1 MPQRDATFAIQ
12 SLKPWTVAAGV
23 FLIALLAMSLVVW
36 KLEQRSIQAER
47 LRYSELAGNHANS
60 VQVSIE
66 RALSATYAVAA
77 IVRQGQGQV
86 HDFEGLA
93 QEMLPLYPGISSMA
107 LSPDG
112 VVRYV
117 APFAGNERAL
127 GFDQLHDPKQGREAR
142 LARDTGELTLAGP
155 VELIQGGLGVVG
167 RLPIFLDDERGRSRF
182 WGLISVVIRF
192 PQALSGARLDQLQ
205 ASGLHYE
212 LWRISPDTLKRQ
224 VIATSTT
231 VPLTDPTEHNLN
243 LPNGI
248 WTLSVAPVSGWG
260 SATHVVLTSAVAV
273 LLSLLLAYAAKL
285 LVELNQNRAGQQAL
299 VEDKTRGMATYQAKL
314 QATLDAIPDLILEM
328 GLDGTFHDYRAPRSS
343 ASYPPADFF
352 LQYNAAHVLPAE
364 SALALLTALREANE
378 IGHSDGQELFIDHR
392 GERRWFEISVS
403 RKHGNSAEE
412 AAFIVLARDITQRK
426 QAEIDLRVAA
436 TAFNSQLGMAIT
448 NANEVVL
455 RINQAFTDITG
466 YSEQDAVGKRLD
478 LLNSGRHDS
487 MFYEDMLNAV
497 RSTRGWRG
505 EIWNRRKNGEIFPS
519 QCTMTAVL
527 TDDGT
532 VSHFINSLTDITQ
545 VKATEEEINKLAF
558 YDPLTGLPNRRMLL
572 DRLRLAMAESQRSG
586 RIGALQFIDL
596 DNFKTLNDTLGH
608 DMGDLLLQQV
618 GQRLKRCMREGDTV
632 ARLGGDEFVVMLK
645 ELSTDIVEAA
655 SQAEIVGE
663 KILVGVGEPYRLAGL
678 EYQITPSIG
687 ITHFRGFEAT
697 IDDLLKQADLA
708 MYQAKALGR
717 NTMQFF
723 DPSMQSVV
731 TARVAL
737 ESDIRQGIA
746 QGQFVLYFQPQ
757 ISGDKRT
764 TGAEVL
770 LRWPH
775 PTRGM
780 VPPNEFIPLAEDTS
794 LILPLGNWVLETA
807 CHQLTAWAQNPAT
820 EHLTLAVNV
829 SARQF
834 RQQDFVPYVLDLI
847 QYTGANPRRLKL
859 ELTESMLVKDV
870 EDTIAKMTALKAHG
884 IGFSLDDFG
893 TGYSSLSYLKR
904 LPLDQLKIDQSFVRD
919 LMTDPNDASIAR
931 TVIALGH
938 SLGLNVIAEG
948 VETAEQQSFLAAQGC
963 DAYQG
968 YLFGR
973 PMPIASFD
981 EALHGGQSP
990 LKSLG
995 IFNSLLNN

>member
-1 MPQRDATFAIQ
+1 MRRATNKNQESRFMPQRDAKFAIQ
-12 SLKPWTVAAGV
+12 FGKPLSAAVGV
-23 FLIALLAMSLVVW
+23 FLVALMAMALIVW
-36 KLEQRSIQAER
+36 KLEQRAVQAER
-47 LRYSELAGNHANS
+47 LHDSELAGNHANA

-77 IVRQGQGQV
+77 IVRQGKGQV
-86 HDFEGLA
+86 TDFEGLA
-93 QEMLPLYPGISSMA
+93 SEMLPLYPGISSLA
-107 LSPDG
+107 LSPGG

-117 APFAGNERAL
+117 APLSGNERAL
-127 GFDQLHDPKQGREAR
+127 GFDQLNDPLQGPEAR
-142 LARDTGELTLAGP
+142 RGRDSGQLTLAGP
-155 VELIQGGLGVVG
+155 LDLVQGGLGIVG
-167 RLPIFLDDERGRSRF
+167 RLPIFLDTADGKPQF

-192 PQALSGARLDQLQ
+192 PQALAGARLDQLK
-205 ASGLHYE
+205 SDGLHYE
-212 LWRISPDTLKRQ
+212 LWRIHPDTRKKQ
-224 VIATSTT
+224 VIAASTSE
-231 VPLTDPTEHNLN
+231 PLKDPTEHSFN
-243 LPNGI
+243 LPNGT
-248 WTLSVAPVSGWG
+248 WTLSVAPVAGWG
-260 SATHVVLTSAVAV
+260 SKSDVAFTSGVAIF
-273 LLSLLLAYAAKL
+273 LSLLLAYAAKL
-285 LVELNQNRAGQQAL
+285 FVELNENRAGQEAL
-299 VEDKTRGMATYQAKL
+299 VADKTRGMAAYQAKL
-314 QATLDAIPDLILEM
+314 QATLDAIPDLILEA
-328 GLDGTFHDYRAPRSS
+328 GLDGTFYDYQAPR
-343 ASYPPADFF
+343 AAANYPPPEFF
-352 LQYNAAHVLPAE
+352 LNHNATHVLPAE
-364 SALALLTALREANE
+364 AALALLTALRQADES
-378 IGHSDGQELFIDHR
+378 GHSDGQELFIDQAQ
-392 GERRWFEISVS
+392 GRRWYEISVS
-403 RKHGNSAEE
+403 RKQGVANDE

-426 QAEIDLRVAA
+426 QAETDLRVSA
-436 TAFNSQLGMAIT
+436 TAFDSQLGMAIT
-448 NANEVVL
+448 DASERVL
-455 RINQAFTDITG
+455 RINQAFTDITS
-466 YSEQDAVGKRLD
+466 YTEDEVVGKTLSFLD
-478 LLNSGRHDS
+478 SGRHEAA
-487 MFYEDMLNAV
+487 FYEEMLETV
-497 RSTRGWRG
+497 RKTRAWRG

-519 QCTMTAVL
+519 QCTMTAVRA
-527 TDDGT
+527 DDGT
-532 VSHFINSLTDITQ
+532 VTHFINSLTDITQ
-545 VKATEEEINKLAF
+545 MKATEEEINKLAF

-572 DRLRLAMAESQRSG
+572 DRLRLAMAESNRTG

-618 GQRLKRCMREGDTV
+618 GQRLKKCMREGDTV

-645 ELSTDIVEAA
+645 ELSTDLVDAA
-655 SQAEIVGE
+655 AQAEIVGG
-663 KILVGVGEPYRLAGL
+663 KILAGVGEPYRLAGL

-687 ITHFRGFEAT
+687 ITHFRGFEAK

-717 NTMQFF
+717 NAMQFF

-737 ESDIRQGIA
+737 ESDIRHGIA

-757 ISGDKRT
+757 ISGDNRT

-807 CHQLTAWAQNPAT
+807 CNQLTAWAKDPGT

-834 RQQDFVPYVLDLI
+834 RQQDFVSYVSDLI

-870 EDTIAKMTALKAHG
+870 EDTIAKMVALKAQG

-948 VETAEQQSFLAAQGC
+948 VETAEQRAFLAAQGC

-968 YLFGR
+968 YLFGK
-973 PMPIASFD
+973 PMPID
-981 EALHGGQSP
+981 N
-990 LKSLG
+990 
-995 IFNSLLNN
+995 FNQFLSSH

>member
-1 MPQRDATFAIQ
+1 MPPEHHTSVTSTRRTP
-12 SLKPWTVAAGV
+12 LKVAAVV
-23 FLIALLAMSLVVW
+23 FLLALLAMSLVVW
-36 KLEQRSIQAER
+36 KLEQRSLQAER
-47 LRYSELAGNHANS
+47 IRYSELASNHANAI
-60 VQVSIE
+60 QLSIE
-66 RALSATYAVAA
+66 RALSATYAIAA
-77 IVRQGQGQV
+77 IVRQGKGQV
-86 HDFEGLA
+86 SDFDGLA
-93 QEMLPLYPGISSMA
+93 MEMLPLYPGISSLA
-107 LSPDG
+107 LSPGG
-112 VVRYV
+112 VVRYA
-117 APFAGNERAL
+117 APMEGNASSI
-127 GFDQLHDPKQGREAR
+127 GFDQLNDPKQGPEAR
-142 LARDTGELTLAGP
+142 KARDTGQLTLAGP
-155 VELIQGGLGVVG
+155 LNLVQGGLGIVG
-167 RLPIFLDDERGRSRF
+167 RLPIFLDESDGHADF

-192 PQALSGARLDQLQ
+192 PQALAGAHLEQLRADGLD
-205 ASGLHYE
+205 YE
-212 LWRISPDTLKRQ
+212 LWRINPETQQRQ
-224 VIATSTT
+224 TIDASTT
-231 VPLTDPTEHNLN
+231 GAMTDPIQHNLV
-243 LPNGI
+243 LPNGT
-248 WTLSVAPVSGWG
+248 WTLSVAPSSGWG
-260 SATHVVLTSAVAV
+260 YGAGLALSIAVAM
-273 LLSLLLAYAAKL
+273 LLSFLLAYVAKL
-285 LVELNQNRAGQQAL
+285 FVELNLHRAGQNAL
-299 VEDKTRGMATYQAKL
+299 VKEKTRGLAASQAKL
-314 QATLDAIPDLILEM
+314 QATLDAIPDLILEV
-328 GLDGTFHDYRAPRSS
+328 GLDGNFFDYKAPHN
-343 ASYPPADFF
+343 AANYPPPDFF
-352 LQYNAAHVLPAE
+352 LNHNATQVLAAE
-364 SALALLTALREANE
+364 SALALLTALRQADET
-378 IGHSDGQELFIDHR
+378 GHSEGQTLFIDMAT
-392 GERRWFEISVS
+392 GRRWFDVSVS
-403 RKHGNSAEE
+403 RKQNDANKDLN
-412 AAFIVLARDITQRK
+412 FIVLARDVTLRK
-426 QAEIDLRVAA
+426 LSETELRVAA

-448 NANEVVL
+448 DVDKKVV

-466 YSEQDAVGKRLD
+466 YEEHEVVGKALD
-478 LLNSGRHDS
+478 FMNSGRHEPA
-487 MFYEDMLNAV
+487 FYDDMLDTV
-497 RSTRGWRG
+497 RKTRAWRG

-527 TDDGT
+527 ADDGMVT
-532 VSHFINSLTDITQ
+532 HFINSLTDVTQ
-545 VKATEEEINKLAF
+545 MKATEEEINKLAF

-572 DRLRLAMAESQRSG
+572 DRLRLAMAESKRTGS
-586 RIGALQFIDL
+586 IGALQFIDL

-618 GQRLKRCMREGDTV
+618 GQRLKKCIREGDTV

-645 ELSTDIVEAA
+645 DLSSELVGAA
-655 SQAEIVGE
+655 TQAEIVGG
-663 KILVGVGEPYRLAGL
+663 KILNSIGEPYRLAGL

-687 ITHFRGFEAT
+687 ITQFRGFDAT

-717 NTMQFF
+717 NSMQFF

-731 TARVAL
+731 TARVSL
-737 ESDIRQGIA
+737 ETDVRVGIA
-746 QGQFVLYFQPQ
+746 QGQFLLYYQPQ
-757 ISGDKRT
+757 IHRDGRT

-780 VPPNEFIPLAEDTS
+780 VPPNEFIGLAEDTG

-807 CHQLTAWAQNPAT
+807 CHQLTMWANNPAT

-834 RQQDFVPYVLDLI
+834 RQQDFVPYVLDLL

-870 EDTIAKMTALKAHG
+870 EDTIAKMTELKVHG

-948 VETAEQQSFLAAQGC
+948 VETSNQQQFLAEQGC

-968 YLFGR
+968 YLFGK

-981 EALHGGQSP
+981 AFLASH
-990 LKSLG
+990 
-995 IFNSLLNN
+995 

>member
-1 MPQRDATFAIQ
+1 MQKRDGTFAIH
-12 SLKPWTVAAGV
+12 SLKPLTVAAGV
-23 FLIALLAMSLVVW
+23 FVLALLAMALVVW

-47 LRYSELAGNHANS
+47 LHYSELAGNHANS

-77 IVRQGQGQV
+77 VVRQGKGQIY
-86 HDFEGLA
+86 DFEGLA

-107 LSPDG
+107 LSPGG

-117 APFAGNERAL
+117 APFAGNERVI
-127 GFDQLHDPKQGREAR
+127 GFDQLNDAKQGREAR
-142 LARDTGELTLAGP
+142 RARDTGILTLAGP
-155 VELIQGGLGVVG
+155 LELVQGGLGVVG
-167 RLPIFLDDERGRSRF
+167 RLPIFLDIEDGRTEF
-182 WGLISVVIRF
+182 WGLISVIIRF
-192 PQALSGARLDQLQ
+192 PNVLSSSRLDQLK
-205 ASGLHYE
+205 AAGLNYE
-212 LWRISPDTLKRQ
+212 LWRIHPDTLKKQ
-224 VIATSTT
+224 VITASTNT
-231 VPLTDPTEHNLN
+231 PLIKPAEHNLN

-260 SATHVVLTSAVAV
+260 SDTNVALTSAVAF

-285 LVELNQNRAGQQAL
+285 LVELKQNRAGQEAL
-299 VEDKTRGMATYQAKL
+299 VEEKTRGMAASQAKL

-328 GLDGTFHDYRAPRSS
+328 GLDGTFYDYRAPRSA
-343 ASYPPADFF
+343 ASYPPPEFF
-352 LQYNAAHVLPAE
+352 LHHNAADVLPAE
-364 SALALLTALREANE
+364 AALALLTALREADE
-378 IGHSDGQELFIDHR
+378 MGHSDGQEMCLAQR
-392 GERRWFEISVS
+392 GDRRWFDISVS
-403 RKHGNSAEE
+403 RKVGSRSDE

-426 QAEIDLRVAA
+426 QAETDLRVAA

-448 NANEVVL
+448 NADEVVL

-466 YSEQDAVGKRLD
+466 YDEHDAVGKNLD
-478 LLNSGRHDS
+478 FLNSGRHEPV
-487 MFYEDMLNAV
+487 FYKDMLNTV
-497 RSTRGWRG
+497 RTTRAWRG
-505 EIWNRRKNGEIFPS
+505 EIWNRRKSGEIFPS

-527 TDDGT
+527 ADDGT
-532 VSHFINSLTDITQ
+532 VTHFINSLTDITQ
-545 VKATEEEINKLAF
+545 MKATEEEINKLAF

-572 DRLRLAMAESQRSG
+572 DRLRLAMAESNRSG

-608 DMGDLLLQQV
+608 DMGDLLLQEV
-618 GQRLKRCMREGDTV
+618 GQRLKKCMREGDTV

-645 ELSTDIVEAA
+645 ELSTDMVEAA
-655 SQAEIVGE
+655 SQAEIVGG
-663 KILVGVGEPYRLAGL
+663 KILAGVGEPYRLAGL
-678 EYQITPSIG
+678 EYLITPSIG

-708 MYQAKALGR
+708 MYQSKALGR
-717 NTMQFF
+717 NAMQFF

-820 EHLTLAVNV
+820 EPLTLAVNV

-834 RQQDFVPYVLDLI
+834 RQQDFVSYVLDLI

-870 EDTIAKMTALKAHG
+870 EDTIDKMTRLKAQG

-948 VETAEQQSFLAAQGC
+948 VETAEQKAFLAAQGC

-973 PMPIASFD
+973 PVPIADF
-981 EALHGGQSP
+981 EKALLGG
-990 LKSLG
+990 
-995 IFNSLLNN
+995 

>member
-1 MPQRDATFAIQ
+1 M
-12 SLKPWTVAAGV
+12 
-23 FLIALLAMSLVVW
+23 
-36 KLEQRSIQAER
+36 
-47 LRYSELAGNHANS
+47 
-60 VQVSIE
+60 
-66 RALSATYAVAA
+66 
-77 IVRQGQGQV
+77 
-86 HDFEGLA
+86 
-93 QEMLPLYPGISSMA
+93 
-107 LSPDG
+107 
-112 VVRYV
+112 
-117 APFAGNERAL
+117 
-127 GFDQLHDPKQGREAR
+127 
-142 LARDTGELTLAGP
+142 
-155 VELIQGGLGVVG
+155 
-167 RLPIFLDDERGRSRF
+167 
-182 WGLISVVIRF
+182 
-192 PQALSGARLDQLQ
+192 
-205 ASGLHYE
+205 
-212 LWRISPDTLKRQ
+212 
-224 VIATSTT
+224 
-231 VPLTDPTEHNLN
+231 
-243 LPNGI
+243 
-248 WTLSVAPVSGWG
+248 
-260 SATHVVLTSAVAV
+260 
-273 LLSLLLAYAAKL
+273 AYAAKL
-285 LVELNQNRAGQQAL
+285 LVQLDQNRAGQEAL
-299 VEDKTRGMATYQAKL
+299 VETKTRGMAASQAKL

-328 GLDGTFHDYRAPRSS
+328 GVDGTFHDYRAPRSAS
-343 ASYPPADFF
+343 SYPPPEFF
-352 LQYNAAHVLPAE
+352 LQHNATHVLPAE
-364 SALALLTALREANE
+364 SALALLTALRQADE
-378 IGHSDGQELFIDHR
+378 IGHSDGQELFLDQR
-392 GERRWFEISVS
+392 TGRTWFEISVS
-403 RKHGNSAEE
+403 RKHGSPSDQG
-412 AAFIVLARDITQRK
+412 AFIVLMRDITQRK
-426 QAEIDLRVAA
+426 QAETDLRVSAS
-436 TAFNSQLGMAIT
+436 AFDSQLGMAIT
-448 NANEVVL
+448 NADEIIL

-466 YSEQDAVGKRLD
+466 YDEQDAVGHKLD
-478 LLNSGRHDS
+478 FLNSGRHEPE
-487 MFYEDMLNAV
+487 FYEDMLSNV
-497 RSTRGWRG
+497 RKTRAWRG
-505 EIWNRRKNGEIFPS
+505 EIWNRRKNGDIFPS

-527 TDDGT
+527 SEDGT
-532 VSHFINSLTDITQ
+532 VTHFINSLTDVTQ
-545 VKATEEEINKLAF
+545 MKATEEEINKLAF

-572 DRLRLAMAESQRSG
+572 DRLRQAMAESNRTG
-586 RIGALQFIDL
+586 LIGALQFIDL

-618 GQRLKRCMREGDTV
+618 GQRLKQCMREGDTV

-645 ELSTDIVEAA
+645 ELSDNIVDAA
-655 SQAEIVGE
+655 AQAEIVGE
-663 KILVGVGEPYRLAGL
+663 KILSGIGEPYRLAGL

-697 IDDLLKQADLA
+697 IEDLLKQADLA
-708 MYQAKALGR
+708 MYQSKALGR
-717 NTMQFF
+717 NAMQFF

-757 ISGDKRT
+757 MSEDKRI

-807 CHQLTAWAQNPAT
+807 CHQLTTWAKNQAT

-834 RQQDFVPYVLDLI
+834 RQQDFVSYVLDLI
-847 QYTGANPRRLKL
+847 QYTGANPLRLKL

-870 EDTIAKMTALKAHG
+870 EDTIAKMTALKAQG

-938 SLGLNVIAEG
+938 SLGLDVIAEG
-948 VETAEQQSFLAAQGC
+948 VETAEQKNFLAAQGC

-981 EALHGGQSP
+981 EALGESWRSQHA
-990 LKSLG
+990 
-995 IFNSLLNN
+995 I

>member
-1 MPQRDATFAIQ
+1 MPQRDATMAMH
-12 SLKPWTVAAGV
+12 STKPWTVAVGV
-23 FLIALLAMSLVVW
+23 FFIALVAMALVVW
-36 KLEQRSIQAER
+36 KLEQRAVQGER
-47 LRYSELAGNHANS
+47 LRYAEMASSHANA

-66 RALSATYAVAA
+66 RALSATYAVSAF
-77 IVRQGQGQV
+77 IRQGKGNIQN
-86 HDFEGLA
+86 FEDLA
-93 QEMLPLYPGISSMA
+93 AAMLPLYPGISSLA

-117 APFAGNERAL
+117 APLAGNERSI
-127 GFDQLHDPKQGREAR
+127 GFDQLNDTRQGREAR
-142 LARDTGELTLAGP
+142 MARDTGQLTLAGP
-155 VELIQGGLGVVG
+155 LDLIQGGLGIVG
-167 RLPIFLDDERGRSRF
+167 RLPIFLDGEDGRAKF

-192 PQALSGARLDQLQ
+192 PQALSGAKLDELQ
-205 ASGLHYE
+205 AAGLDYE
-212 LWRISPDTLKRQ
+212 LWRIHPDTLKRQ
-224 VIATSTT
+224 VIAASTT
-231 VPLTDPTEHNLN
+231 TALVDPSERQLN
-243 LPNGI
+243 FPNGT
-248 WTLSVAPVSGWG
+248 WTLSVAPVVGWTAG
-260 SATHVVLTSAVAV
+260 SDVAMKYLVVFF
-273 LLSLLLAYAAKL
+273 LSLLLAYAAKI
-285 LVELNQNRAGQQAL
+285 LVDLNLSRAGQQAL
-299 VEDKTRGMATYQAKL
+299 VDDTTRDMAASQAKL

-328 GLDGTFHDYRAPRSS
+328 SLDGTFYDYRAPRSA
-343 ASYPPADFF
+343 ASYPPAEFF
-352 LQYNAAHVLPAE
+352 LRHNATHVLPAE
-364 SALALLTALREANE
+364 SALALLTALREADE
-378 IGHSDGQELFIDHR
+378 IGHSGGQELFLDQS
-392 GERRWFEISVS
+392 GGRRWFEISVS
-403 RKHGNSAEE
+403 RKHGSASDE

-426 QAEIDLRVAA
+426 QTEIDLRVAA
-436 TAFNSQLGMAIT
+436 TAFDSQLGMAIT
-448 NANEVVL
+448 NSNEIVL

-466 YSEQDAVGKRLD
+466 YDEHDAVGQQLSF
-478 LLNSGRHDS
+478 LNSGRHEPA
-487 MFYEDMLNAV
+487 FYEDMLATV
-497 RSTRGWRG
+497 HKTRAWRG
-505 EIWNRRKNGEIFPS
+505 EIWNKRKSGEIFPS
-519 QCTMTAVL
+519 QCTVTAVR

-532 VSHFINSLTDITQ
+532 VTHYINSLTDITQ
-545 VKATEEEINKLAF
+545 MKATEEEVNKLAF
-558 YDPLTGLPNRRMLL
+558 YDPLTSLPNRRMLL
-572 DRLRLAMAESQRSG
+572 DRLRLAMAESNRTK

-618 GQRLKRCMREGDTV
+618 GERLKLCTREGDTV

-645 ELSTDIVEAA
+645 DLSVDPVEAA
-655 SQAEIVGE
+655 AQAEIVGG
-663 KILVGVGEPYRLAGL
+663 KILSGIGEPYRLVGL

-697 IDDLLKQADLA
+697 VDDLLKQADLA

-717 NTMQFF
+717 NAMQFF

-757 ISGDKRT
+757 LHGDQHT

-807 CHQLTAWAQNPAT
+807 CHQLTAWAKKSAT

-834 RQQDFVPYVLDLI
+834 RQLDFVPYVLDLI

-870 EDTIAKMTALKAHG
+870 EDTIAKMTELKAHG

-931 TVIALGH
+931 AVITLGH

-948 VETAEQQSFLAAQGC
+948 VETAEQKIFLAAQGC

-973 PMPIASFD
+973 PMPIAGFEQTLQTS
-981 EALHGGQSP
+981 ATPS
-990 LKSLG
+990 
-995 IFNSLLNN
+995 

>member
-1 MPQRDATFAIQ
+1 MPQRNATFAIH
-12 SLKPWTVAAGV
+12 SLKPWTVATGV
-23 FLIALLAMSLVVW
+23 FLIALLAMSVVVW

-47 LRYSELAGNHANS
+47 LHYSELAGNHANS

-77 IVRQGQGQV
+77 VVRQGKGQIY
-86 HDFEGLA
+86 DFEGLA
-93 QEMLPLYPGISSMA
+93 QEMLPLYPGISSMS

-117 APFAGNERAL
+117 APLVGNERAL
-127 GFDQLHDPKQGREAR
+127 GFDQLNDAKQGREAR
-142 LARDTGELTLAGP
+142 MARDTGLLTLAGP
-155 VELIQGGLGVVG
+155 LELVQGGLGIVG
-167 RLPIFLDDERGRSRF
+167 RLPIFLNVQDGPPKF
-182 WGLISVVIRF
+182 WGLISVIIRF
-192 PQALSGARLDQLQ
+192 PQALSDVRLGQLED
-205 ASGLHYE
+205 AGLNYE
-212 LWRISPDTLKRQ
+212 LWRIHPDTLKKQ
-224 VIATSTT
+224 VIAASTSA
-231 VPLTDPTEHNLN
+231 PLTDPSVHNLN

-260 SATHVVLTSAVAV
+260 STTNVVLTSALAV

-285 LVELNQNRAGQQAL
+285 LVELNQNRAGQEAL
-299 VEDKTRGMATYQAKL
+299 VDAKTRGMAASQAKL

-328 GLDGTFHDYRAPRSS
+328 GLDGTFYDYRAPRSA
-343 ASYPPADFF
+343 ASYPPPEFF
-352 LQYNAAHVLPAE
+352 LNHNATHILPAE
-364 SALALLTALREANE
+364 AALALLTALRQADD
-378 IGHSDGQELFIDHR
+378 IGHSDGQELFLDQR
-392 GERRWFEISVS
+392 KGRRWFEVSVS
-403 RKHGNSAEE
+403 RKRDSQRDETV
-412 AAFIVLARDITQRK
+412 FIVLARDITQRK
-426 QAEIDLRVAA
+426 QAETDLRVAA

-448 NANEVVL
+448 DANEEVL

-466 YSEQDAVGKRLD
+466 YDEQDAVGKRLD
-478 LLNSGRHDS
+478 FLNSGRHELV
-487 MFYEDMLNAV
+487 FYKDMLSAV
-497 RSTRGWRG
+497 RNTRRWGG

-527 TDDGT
+527 ADDGT
-532 VSHFINSLTDITQ
+532 VTHFINSLTDITQ
-545 VKATEEEINKLAF
+545 KKATEEEINKLAF

-572 DRLRLAMAESQRSG
+572 DRLRLAMAESNRSG

-618 GQRLKRCMREGDTV
+618 GQRLKQCMREGDTV

-645 ELSTDIVEAA
+645 ELSTNIAEAA
-655 SQAEIVGE
+655 LQAEIVGG
-663 KILVGVGEPYRLAGL
+663 KILTSVGEPYRLAGL

-687 ITHFRGFEAT
+687 ITHFRGLDAT

-717 NTMQFF
+717 NNMQFF
-723 DPSMQSVV
+723 DPSMQSAV

-737 ESDIRQGIA
+737 ESDIRQGLA
-746 QGQFVLYFQPQ
+746 QGQFVLYFQAQ

-780 VPPNEFIPLAEDTS
+780 VPPNDFIPLAEDTS

-807 CHQLTAWAQNPAT
+807 CHQLTAWSKNPTT

-834 RQQDFVPYVLDLI
+834 RQQDFVSYVLGLI
-847 QYTGANPRRLKL
+847 QCTGANPRRLKL

-870 EDTIAKMTALKAHG
+870 EDTIGKMTALKAQG

-948 VETAEQQSFLAAQGC
+948 VETAEQKAFLAAQGC

-973 PMPIASFD
+973 PVPIASFE
-981 EALHGGQSP
+981 EALRGG
-990 LKSLG
+990 
-995 IFNSLLNN
+995 

>member
-1 MPQRDATFAIQ
+1 MPHPDATFAIHTRRP
-12 SLKPWTVAAGV
+12 LTVAAAV

-36 KLEQRSIQAER
+36 KLEQRSVQAER
-47 LRYSELAGNHANS
+47 LHYTELASNHANAI
-60 VQVSIE
+60 QVSIE
-66 RALSATYAVAA
+66 RALSATYAIAA
-77 IVRQGQGQV
+77 IVRQGKGQV
-86 HDFEGLA
+86 TDFEGLA
-93 QEMLPLYPGISSMA
+93 SEMLPLYPGISSLA
-107 LSPDG
+107 LSPAG

-117 APFAGNERAL
+117 APLAGNERAI
-127 GFDQLHDPKQGREAR
+127 GFDQLNDAKQGPEAR
-142 LARDTGELTLAGP
+142 RARDSGQLTLAGP
-155 VELIQGGLGVVG
+155 LDLVQGGLGIVG
-167 RLPIFLDDERGRSRF
+167 RLPIFLDGSEGRGLF

-192 PQALSGARLDQLQ
+192 PQGLSGAHLEQLQ
-205 ASGLHYE
+205 TSGLHYE
-212 LWRISPDTLKRQ
+212 LWRVHPVTQKKQ
-224 VIATSTT
+224 VIAATT
-231 VPLTDPTEHNLN
+231 QEPLDNPTEHNLS
-243 LPNGI
+243 LPNGT
-248 WTLSVAPVSGWG
+248 WTLSVAPIAGWG
-260 SATHVVLTSAVAV
+260 SSADIAIKSAIAV
-273 LLSLLLAYAAKL
+273 LLSLLLAYATKL
-285 LVELNQNRAGQQAL
+285 FVELNQNRAGQEAL
-299 VEDKTRGMATYQAKL
+299 VADKTRGMAASQAKL
-314 QATLDAIPDLILEM
+314 QATLDAIPDLILEVA
-328 GLDGTFHDYRAPRSS
+328 LDGTFSDYRAPR
-343 ASYPPADFF
+343 AAANYPPAEFF
-352 LQYNAAHVLPAE
+352 LHHNATQVLPAE
-364 SALALLTALREANE
+364 AALALLTALRQADEG
-378 IGHSDGQELFIDHR
+378 GHSEGQELFLDQPGGR
-392 GERRWFEISVS
+392 KWYEISVS
-403 RKHGNSAEE
+403 RKQGGIGDE

-426 QAEIDLRVAA
+426 QAETDLRVSA

-448 NANEVVL
+448 DVNEHIL

-466 YSEQDAVGKRLD
+466 YTEEEVVGKTLGFLD
-478 LLNSGRHDS
+478 SGRHES
-487 MFYEDMLNAV
+487 AFYEDILHTV
-497 RSTRGWRG
+497 RNTSAWRG
-505 EIWNRRKNGEIFPS
+505 EIWNRRKDGAIFPS
-519 QCTMTAVL
+519 QCTMTAVRA
-527 TDDGT
+527 DDGS
-532 VSHFINSLTDITQ
+532 VSHYINSLTDVTQ
-545 VKATEEEINKLAF
+545 MKASQEEINKLAF

-572 DRLRLAMAESQRSG
+572 DRLRLAMAESSRTG

-618 GQRLKRCMREGDTV
+618 GQRLKQCMREGDTV

-645 ELSTDIVEAA
+645 DLSTDILDAI
-655 SQAEIVGE
+655 SQAEIVGG
-663 KILVGVGEPYRLAGL
+663 KILSAVGEPYRLAGL

-708 MYQAKALGR
+708 MYQAKAMGR
-717 NTMQFF
+717 NAMQFF

-757 ISGDKRT
+757 ISGDSRT
-764 TGAEVL
+764 IGAEVL

-807 CHQLTAWAQNPAT
+807 CHQLTAWAKTSAT

-870 EDTIAKMTALKAHG
+870 EDTIAKMTALKAQG

-948 VETAEQQSFLAAQGC
+948 VETTDQRSFLAAQGC

-968 YLFGR
+968 YLFGK
-973 PMPIASFD
+973 PMPID
-981 EALHGGQSP
+981 
-990 LKSLG
+990 
-995 IFNSLLNN
+995 IFNQTLPASVLASQAG

>member
-1 MPQRDATFAIQ
+1 MPQRDARFAIH
-12 SLKPWTVAAGV
+12 SMRPFTVATVV
-23 FLIALLAMSLVVW
+23 FLSALLAMALVVW
-36 KLEQRSIQAER
+36 KLEQRSAQAER
-47 LRYSELAGNHANS
+47 LHYAELASHHANA

-77 IVRQGQGQV
+77 IVRQGKGQIS
-86 HDFEGLA
+86 DFEGLA
-93 QEMLPLYPGISSMA
+93 MEMLPLYPGISSMA
-107 LSPDG
+107 LSPGG

-117 APFAGNERAL
+117 APLAGNERAI
-127 GFDQLHDPKQGREAR
+127 GFDQLNDAKQGREAR
-142 LARDTGELTLAGP
+142 LARETGQLTLAGP
-155 VELIQGGLGVVG
+155 LDLIQGGLGIVG
-167 RLPIFLDDERGRSRF
+167 RLPIFLDGEDNRARF

-205 ASGLHYE
+205 AAGLNYE
-212 LWRISPDTLKRQ
+212 IWRTHPETLNKQ
-224 VIATSTT
+224 VIAASSTE
-231 VPLTDPTEHNLN
+231 PLANPTEHQLN

-248 WTLSVAPVSGWG
+248 WTLSVAPVGGWG
-260 SATHVVLTSAVAV
+260 SSSDIVLTSAVAV

-285 LVELNQNRAGQQAL
+285 LVELNQNRAGQAAL
-299 VEDKTRGMATYQAKL
+299 VEDKTRGMAASQAKL

-328 GLDGTFHDYRAPRSS
+328 GLDGTFYDYKAPRSA
-343 ASYPPADFF
+343 ASYPPAEFF
-352 LQYNAAHVLPAE
+352 LNHNAAHVLPAE
-364 SALALLTALREANE
+364 SALALLTALRQADET
-378 IGHSDGQELFIDHR
+378 GHSNGQELFLDQR
-392 GERRWFEISVS
+392 GGRRWFEISVS
-403 RKHGNSAEE
+403 RRQGNASHED
-412 AAFIVLARDITQRK
+412 AFIVLARDITQRK
-426 QAEIDLRVAA
+426 EAETDLRVAA

-448 NANEVVL
+448 NADQIVL

-466 YSEQDAVGKRLD
+466 YEEQDAVGKTLSF
-478 LLNSGRHDS
+478 LNSGRHEPE
-487 MFYEDMLNAV
+487 FYEDMLAAV
-497 RSTRGWRG
+497 RITRAWRG

-519 QCTMTAVL
+519 QCTMTAVR

-532 VSHFINSLTDITQ
+532 VTHFINSLTDITQ
-545 VKATEEEINKLAF
+545 MKATEDEINKLAF

-572 DRLRLAMAESQRSG
+572 DRLRLAMAESNRTG
-586 RIGALQFIDL
+586 NIGALQFIDL

-618 GQRLKRCMREGDTV
+618 GQRLKQCMREGDTV

-645 ELSTDIVEAA
+645 DLSSDILEAA
-655 SQAEIVGE
+655 SQAEIVGG
-663 KILVGVGEPYRLAGL
+663 KILSGVAEPYRLAGL

-717 NTMQFF
+717 NAMQFF

-737 ESDIRQGIA
+737 ESDIRHGIA

-757 ISGDKRT
+757 ISGDSRIV
-764 TGAEVL
+764 GAEVL

-807 CHQLTAWAQNPAT
+807 CHQLTSWAKDPAT
-820 EHLTLAVNV
+820 EDLTLAVNV

-834 RQQDFVPYVLDLI
+834 RQQDFVSYVLDLI

-870 EDTIAKMTALKAHG
+870 EDTIAKMTELKAQG

-948 VETAEQQSFLAAQGC
+948 VETAEQKDFLAAQGC

-981 EALHGGQSP
+981 AALQAH
-990 LKSLG
+990 
-995 IFNSLLNN
+995 

>member
-1 MPQRDATFAIQ
+1 MPQPDATFAIR
-12 SLKPWTVAAGV
+12 SAKPLTVASGFFFV
-23 FLIALLAMSLVVW
+23 ALLAMSLVVW
-36 KLEQRSIQAER
+36 KLEQRSAQAER
-47 LRYSELAGNHANS
+47 LHYSELAGNHANA

-77 IVRQGQGQV
+77 IVRQGKGQIT
-86 HDFEGLA
+86 DFEGLA
-93 QEMLPLYPGISSMA
+93 AEMLPLYPGISSLA
-107 LSPDG
+107 LSPGG

-117 APFAGNERAL
+117 APLMGNERAL
-127 GFDQLHDPKQGREAR
+127 GFDQLNDAIQGPEAR
-142 LARDTGELTLAGP
+142 KARDTGQLTLAGP
-155 VELIQGGLGVVG
+155 LELKQGGLGIVG
-167 RLPIFLDDERGRSRF
+167 RLPIFLDGEDGRSRF

-205 ASGLHYE
+205 TAGLHYE
-212 LWRISPDTLKRQ
+212 LWRIQPDTLKKQ
-224 VIATSTT
+224 VIATSSAE
-231 VPLTDPTEHNLN
+231 PLANPIEHQLN
-243 LPNGI
+243 LPNGT
-248 WTLSVAPVSGWG
+248 WTLSVVPVAGWG
-260 SATHVVLTSAVAV
+260 SGPDLVLKSAVAV
-273 LLSLLLAYAAKL
+273 LLSVLLAYAAKL
-285 LVELNQNRAGQQAL
+285 LVELKQNRAGQEAL
-299 VEDKTRGMATYQAKL
+299 VEDKTRGMAASQAKL

-328 GLDGTFHDYRAPRSS
+328 GLDGTFYDYRAPRSA

-352 LQYNAAHVLPAE
+352 LNHNATHVLPAE
-364 SALALLTALREANE
+364 AALALLTALRQADE
-378 IGHSDGQELFIDHR
+378 IGHSDGQELFLDQR
-392 GERRWFEISVS
+392 GGRRWFEISVS
-403 RKHGNSAEE
+403 RKQGSPSDG

-426 QAEIDLRVAA
+426 QAETDLRVAA
-436 TAFNSQLGMAIT
+436 SAFNSQLGMAIT
-448 NANEVVL
+448 NADQVVL

-466 YSEQDAVGKRLD
+466 YEEQDAVGKTLSF
-478 LLNSGRHDS
+478 LNSGRHEPE
-487 MFYEDMLNAV
+487 FYEDMMSTV
-497 RSTRGWRG
+497 RKTRAWRG
-505 EIWNRRKNGEIFPS
+505 EIWNCRKNGEIFPS
-519 QCTMTAVL
+519 QCTMTAVRA
-527 TDDGT
+527 DDGT
-532 VSHFINSLTDITQ
+532 VTHFINSLTDITQ
-545 VKATEEEINKLAF
+545 MKATEEEINKLAF

-572 DRLRLAMAESQRSG
+572 DRLRLAMAESNRTG

-618 GQRLKRCMREGDTV
+618 GQRLKQCMREGDTV

-645 ELSTDIVEAA
+645 DLSTDIVDAV
-655 SQAEIVGE
+655 SQAEIVGG
-663 KILVGVGEPYRLAGL
+663 KILTSVGEPYRLAGL
-678 EYQITPSIG
+678 EYQCTPSIG
-687 ITHFRGFEAT
+687 ITHFRGYEAT

-717 NTMQFF
+717 NAMQFF

-757 ISGDKRT
+757 ISGDKRI

-807 CHQLTAWAQNPAT
+807 CHQLTTWAQHPAT

-834 RQQDFVPYVLDLI
+834 RQQDFVSYVQDLI

-870 EDTIAKMTALKAHG
+870 EDTIAKMTALKASG

-948 VETAEQQSFLAAQGC
+948 VETAEQKTFLAAQGC

-981 EALHGGQSP
+981 ATLQASLSP
-990 LKSLG
+990 H
-995 IFNSLLNN
+995 

>member
-1 MPQRDATFAIQ
+1 MPQRDATFAIHSNKQ
-12 SLKPWTVAAGV
+12 WSVAAGV
-23 FLIALLAMSLVVW
+23 FFLALLAMALVVW
-36 KLEQRSIQAER
+36 KLEQRSMQTER
-47 LRYSELAGNHANS
+47 LHYSELAGNHANA

-66 RALSATYAVAA
+66 RALSASYAVAA
-77 IVRQGQGQV
+77 IIRQGKGQIL
-86 HDFEGLA
+86 DFEGLSK
-93 QEMLPLYPGISSMA
+93 EMLPLYPGISSLA
-107 LSPDG
+107 LSPGG
-112 VVRYV
+112 VVRDV
-117 APFAGNERAL
+117 APLAGNERSI
-127 GFDQLHDPKQGREAR
+127 GFDQLNDAKQGREAR
-142 LARDTGELTLAGP
+142 MARDTGQLTLAGP
-155 VELIQGGLGVVG
+155 LELMQGGLGIVG
-167 RLPIFLDDERGRSRF
+167 RLPIFLDGEKGRSEF
-182 WGLISVVIRF
+182 WGLVSVVIRF
-192 PQALSGARLDQLQ
+192 PQALAGARLDQLH
-205 ASGLHYE
+205 AAGLDYE
-212 LWRISPDTLKRQ
+212 LWRINPDTLKKQ
-224 VIATSTT
+224 VIASSTKE
-231 VPLTDPTEHNLN
+231 PLPHPIEHQLN
-243 LPNGI
+243 LPNGT
-248 WTLSVAPVSGWG
+248 WTLSVAPIAGWG
-260 SATHVVLTSAVAV
+260 SGTDVILKSAVAV

-285 LVELNQNRAGQQAL
+285 LVQLSQNRAGQEAL
-299 VEDKTRGMATYQAKL
+299 VEDKTRGMAASQAKL

-328 GLDGTFHDYRAPRSS
+328 GLDGTFYDYRAPRDA
-343 ASYPPADFF
+343 ASYPSADFF
-352 LQYNAAHVLPAE
+352 LHNNATHVLPAE
-364 SALALLTALREANE
+364 AALALLTALRQADEM
-378 IGHSDGQELFIDHR
+378 GHSEGQELFLDQR
-392 GERRWFEISVS
+392 GGRRWFEISVS
-403 RKHGNSAEE
+403 RKQGSPGDGAS
-412 AAFIVLARDITQRK
+412 FIVLARDITQRK
-426 QAEIDLRVAA
+426 QAETDLRVAA
-436 TAFNSQLGMAIT
+436 SAFNSQLGMAIT
-448 NANEVVL
+448 NANHVVL

-466 YSEQDAVGKRLD
+466 YDDQEAVGKTLSF
-478 LLNSGRHDS
+478 LNSGRHDPE
-487 MFYEDMLNAV
+487 FYEDMLNAV
-497 RSTRGWRG
+497 RKTRAWRG

-519 QCTMTAVL
+519 QCTMTAVR

-532 VSHFINSLTDITQ
+532 VTHFINSLTDITQ
-545 VKATEEEINKLAF
+545 MKATEEEINKLAF

-572 DRLRLAMAESQRSG
+572 DRLRLAMAESNRTG

-618 GQRLKRCMREGDTV
+618 GQRLKQCMREGDTV
-632 ARLGGDEFVVMLK
+632 ARLGGDEFVVMLRD
-645 ELSTDIVEAA
+645 LSTDILDAVA
-655 SQAEIVGE
+655 QAEIVGG
-663 KILVGVGEPYRLAGL
+663 KILTGVGEPYRLAGL

-717 NTMQFF
+717 NAMQFF

-757 ISGDKRT
+757 ICGDNSI

-807 CHQLTAWAQNPAT
+807 CHQLTTWAQHPST

-847 QYTGANPRRLKL
+847 QYTGANPSRLKL

-870 EDTIAKMTALKAHG
+870 EDTIAKMTALKAQG

-919 LMTDPNDASIAR
+919 LMTDLNDASIAR

-948 VETAEQQSFLAAQGC
+948 VETAEQRNFLAAQGC

-973 PMPIASFD
+973 PMPIASF
-981 EALHGGQSP
+981 EAALQAG
-990 LKSLG
+990 
-995 IFNSLLNN
+995 

>member
-1 MPQRDATFAIQ
+1 MPQRDTTFAIQ
-12 SLKPWTVAAGV
+12 SRKPLTVAAGV

-47 LRYSELAGNHANS
+47 LHYSELAGNHANA
-60 VQVSIE
+60 VQVTIE

-77 IVRQGQGQV
+77 IVRQGKGQIS
-86 HDFEGLA
+86 DFEGLA
-93 QEMLPLYPGISSMA
+93 AEMLPLYPGISSLT
-107 LSPDG
+107 LSPGG
-112 VVRYV
+112 VVQYV
-117 APFAGNERAL
+117 APLSGNERAI
-127 GFDQLHDPKQGREAR
+127 GFDQLNDAKQGREAR
-142 LARDTGELTLAGP
+142 IARDTGQLTLAGP
-155 VELIQGGLGVVG
+155 LELAQGGLGIVG
-167 RLPIFLDDERGRSRF
+167 RLPIFLDGPDGRTTF
-182 WGLISVVIRF
+182 WGLMSVVLRF
-192 PQALSGARLDQLQ
+192 PQALSSARLAQLQ
-205 ASGLHYE
+205 AAGLHYE
-212 LWRISPDTLKRQ
+212 LWRIHPDTLKKQ
-224 VIATSTT
+224 VIATSTPE
-231 VPLTDPTEHNLN
+231 PLANPTEHKLN
-243 LPNGI
+243 LPNGT
-248 WTLSVAPVSGWG
+248 WTLSVAPVAGWG
-260 SATHVVLTSAVAV
+260 SGPDVVLKSAVAV
-273 LLSLLLAYAAKL
+273 MLSLLLAYAAKL
-285 LVELNQNRAGQQAL
+285 LVELNQNRAGQEAL
-299 VEDKTRGMATYQAKL
+299 VEDKTRGMAASQAKL

-328 GLDGTFHDYRAPRSS
+328 SLDGTFCDYRAPR
-343 ASYPPADFF
+343 AAANYPPADFF
-352 LQYNAAHVLPAE
+352 LQHSAAHVLPAE
-364 SALALLTALREANE
+364 AALALLTALRQADDV
-378 IGHSDGQELFIDHR
+378 GHSEGQELYLDHHGGR
-392 GERRWFEISVS
+392 QWFEISVS
-403 RKHGNSAEE
+403 RKHSIPGDQ

-426 QAEIDLRVAA
+426 QAETDLRVAA

-448 NANEVVL
+448 NADQEVL
-455 RINQAFTDITG
+455 RINQAFADITG
-466 YSEQDAVGKRLD
+466 YDEHEVVGKTLSF
-478 LLNSGRHDS
+478 LNSGRHELV
-487 MFYEDMLNAV
+487 FYEELLSAV
-497 RSTRGWRG
+497 RKTQAWRG

-519 QCTMTAVL
+519 QCTMTAVR

-532 VSHFINSLTDITQ
+532 VTHFINSLTDITQ
-545 VKATEEEINKLAF
+545 MKATEEEINKLAF
-558 YDPLTGLPNRRMLL
+558 YDSLTGLPNRRMLL
-572 DRLRLAMAESQRSG
+572 DRLRLAMAESNRSG

-618 GQRLKRCMREGDTV
+618 GQRLKQCMREGDTV

-645 ELSTDIVEAA
+645 ELSTDIVDAA
-655 SQAEIVGE
+655 AQAEIVGG
-663 KILVGVGEPYRLAGL
+663 KILIGVGESYRLAGL

-746 QGQFVLYFQPQ
+746 QGQFILYFQPQ
-757 ISGDKRT
+757 ISGDGST
-764 TGAEVL
+764 LGAEVL

-780 VPPNEFIPLAEDTS
+780 VPPNEFIALAEDTG

-807 CHQLTAWAQNPAT
+807 CHQLTAWAQSPAT
-820 EHLTLAVNV
+820 AHLSLAVNV

-834 RQQDFVPYVLDLI
+834 RQQDFASYVLDLI

-870 EDTIAKMTALKAHG
+870 EDTISKMTALKAQG

-948 VETAEQQSFLAAQGC
+948 VETTEQKDFLAAQGC

-968 YLFGR
+968 YLLGR
-973 PMPIASFD
+973 PMPIGEF
-981 EALHGGQSP
+981 EQRMMTT
-990 LKSLG
+990 
-995 IFNSLLNN
+995 